1 MPNNLKN
8 GTMMSLSKKKKYQ
21 EIDLVKAIHIFIGT
35 KYYLIFLNT
44 IDFQIFNKKHYLIF
58 SSSFKAQNVI

>member
-1 MPNNLKN
+1 MPNNLQN

-44 IDFQIFNKKHYLIF
+44 IDFKIFNKKHYLIF